1 MNILYQILIAPL
13 EAVMRVALSTI
24 YGAIG
29 SYGVSIFFL
38 SLLINVVLFP
48 LFQMAERWQ
57 EAERQ
62 VQKKLKPK
70 LQQFRQAFSGEERH
84 VMTQA
89 LYRQTGYHPVY
100 AMRSSFGLF
109 LQLPFWIAAYQL
121 LSRYQPLNG
130 ASFLALEDLG
140 KPDSLLLGFNLL
152 PFVMTALNLAAAYV
166 YTKSL
171 SRAEQIQPMVLASLF
186 LVLLYSAPAGLLLYW
201 TFNSLFSLIRIA
213 LLDWTRIKDLAPA
226 GQVISTSQRVPSP
239 QASSVANHAGGTE
252 TLSSAS
258 KSDAGPTADNSH
270 RKDPLLSPSIDQPR
284 SLLVIIAID
293 ALACTWVCAEGRMH
307 GPFLK

>member
-13 EAVMRVALSTI
+13 EAVMRLTLSAI
-24 YGAIG
+24 YDGTG

-62 VQKKLKPK
+62 IQKVLKPK
-70 LQQFRQAFSGEERH
+70 LQEFRQAFSGEERH
-84 VMTQA
+84 AMIQC

-100 AMRSSFGLF
+100 AIRSSFGLF

-121 LSRYQPLNG
+121 LSRHQPLNG

-140 KPDSLLLGFNLL
+140 KPDSLLWGFNLL
-152 PFVMTALNLAAAYV
+152 PFVMTAMNLTAAYV
-166 YTKSL
+166 YTKGL
-171 SRAEQIQPMVLASLF
+171 SPAQQIQPLVLASVF

-201 TFNSLFSLIRIA
+201 TFNSLFSLLRIA
-213 LLDWTRIKDLAPA
+213 LFDGARTKALAL
-226 GQVISTSQRVPSP
+226 
-239 QASSVANHAGGTE
+239 GG
-252 TLSSAS
+252 L
-258 KSDAGPTADNSH
+258 
-270 RKDPLLSPSIDQPR
+270 
-284 SLLVIIAID
+284 LLVIIPID
-293 ALACTWVCAEGRMH
+293 ALACTGCG
-307 GPFLK
+307 

>member
-226 GQVISTSQRVPSP
+226 GQIISTSQRVPSP

-258 KSDAGPTADNSH
+258 KSDPGPTADNSR
-270 RKDPLLSPSIDQPR
+270 RKR
-284 SLLVIIAID
+284 SAS
-293 ALACTWVCAEGRMH
+293 E
-307 GPFLK
+307 PFH